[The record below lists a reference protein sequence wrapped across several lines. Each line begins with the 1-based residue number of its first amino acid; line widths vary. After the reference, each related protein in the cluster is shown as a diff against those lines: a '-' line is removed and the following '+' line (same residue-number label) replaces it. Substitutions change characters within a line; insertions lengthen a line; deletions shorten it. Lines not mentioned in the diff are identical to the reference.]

1 MKKILLPL
9 FLAAT
14 ICSSAQKVS
23 NKLIFQNGQKLEVT
37 TNMNMTT
44 ESMMGESTG
53 NVINIDEYAIANSSA
68 EETTI
73 QKAAKKMKLSF
84 SLMGKDYTIDSD
96 NKADMEGQFGEP
108 IKKIIEQKYEF
119 TIDGS
124 GKIIRVKTDEKKKK
138 NDDASG
144 MMGMMMPGMD
154 AAAALPIAGNPSVF
168 KFLPDGREV
177 AQGDTWTD
185 SINTADNQTRTTYV
199 AKGITDS
206 EILLDFTQ
214 DGTTKTSQ
222 SAMGMNID
230 ATATSKTTG
239 TVTLDRASGIIKQRT
254 ATTNTQSTMN
264 LGGREM
270 NSTLKMTTVTTVKTL

>member
-1 MKKILLPL
+1 
-9 FLAAT
+9 
-14 ICSSAQKVS
+14 
-23 NKLIFQNGQKLEVT
+23 
-37 TNMNMTT
+37 
-44 ESMMGESTG
+44 
-53 NVINIDEYAIANSSA
+53 
-68 EETTI
+68 
-73 QKAAKKMKLSF
+73 
-84 SLMGKDYTIDSD
+84 
-96 NKADMEGQFGEP
+96 
-108 IKKIIEQKYEF
+108 
-119 TIDGS
+119 
-124 GKIIRVKTDEKKKK
+124 
-138 NDDASG
+138 

-214 DGTTKTSQ
+214 DGTIKTSQ
-222 SAMGMNID
+222 SAMGMSID